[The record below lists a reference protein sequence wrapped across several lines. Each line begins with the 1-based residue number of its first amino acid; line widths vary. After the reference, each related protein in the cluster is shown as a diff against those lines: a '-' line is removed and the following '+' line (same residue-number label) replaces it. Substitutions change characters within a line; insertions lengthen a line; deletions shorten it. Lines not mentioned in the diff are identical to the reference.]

1 VSFVGLYDFS
11 LDPKGRVVIPA
22 RLREGFE
29 TKQAYVCSF
38 PEGCAAVFTVAE
50 FNQRFLSRAQRLD
63 RQGQDGR
70 DLARA
75 LSSQSQM
82 VDIDAQWRLTVPPRQ
97 RTYAL
102 LEPNS
107 PVVVVGAISR
117 IELWQPERW
126 EARFGKANEKLLNG
140 TDIFVGEDEGD
151 LSPVLAEVPR
161 A

>member
-22 RLREGFE
+22 RLRDGFE

-50 FNQRFLSRAQRLD
+50 FNRRFLARAMRLD
-63 RQGQDGR
+63 RQGQEGR

-75 LSSQSQM
+75 LSSQSQL

-97 RTYAL
+97 RSFAL
-102 LEPNS
+102 LEPNN

-117 IELWQPERW
+117 VELWQPERW
-126 EARFGKANEKLLNG
+126 DARFGRANEKLLNG
-140 TDIFVGEDEGD
+140 TDIFVDDDEAD
-151 LSPVLAEVPR
+151 LSGTFAE
-161 A
+161 ALQA

>member
-1 VSFVGLYDFS
+1 VSFVGYYDFS
-11 LDPKGRVVIPA
+11 LDPKARVVIPA
-22 RLREGFE
+22 RLRDGFE
-29 TKQAYVCSF
+29 TKQAYVCSY

-50 FNQRFLSRAQRLD
+50 FNRFLVRAMKLD
-63 RQGQDGR
+63 RQGQGGR

-75 LSSQSQM
+75 LSSQSQL

-97 RTYAL
+97 RAYAL

-126 EARFGKANEKLLNG
+126 EARFGEANEKLLNG
-140 TDIFVGEDEGD
+140 ADIFVNEDDGD
-151 LSPVLAEVPR
+151 LGPALVEAPQ